1 MTKAGDT
8 SGPWRDEAILRESGR
23 WTHVPRGGALVED
36 GRRFLVHLP
45 EPGGTSRVWRSRAAN
60 EGEAEALILDTLE
73 EVRAAGKT
81 RLIWHTGPPMAPP
94 FMDDLLLNHG
104 FRVSEELVVLAF
116 ELGDAP
122 EPELPR
128 LGDTARV
135 SVRIAR
141 DAEDLRRSLR
151 VESEVFSNPAPSEQ
165 AVSEF
170 VRELERLERR
180 EEDPV
185 TTPEPAAF
193 RSLAFAGDIAGDD
206 AIASAGAQ
214 VAGKTL
220 RLWGAGTLK
229 PYRGLGA
236 YRALVVE
243 RCRAGHALGATLAL
257 TKANASTSAP
267 TLKAAGFKPVA
278 RERRLVFDTGP

>member
-1 MTKAGDT
+1 MTGAADT
-8 SGPWRDEAILRESGR
+8 NGVWTQEAILRESGR
-23 WTHVPRGGALVED
+23 WTHVPRGGVLVED

-45 EPGGTSRVWRSRAAN
+45 DPRHTSRVWRSQAAH

-73 EVRAAGKT
+73 EMRAAGRT

-94 FMDDLLLNHG
+94 FMDDLLLKHG
-104 FRVSEELVVLAF
+104 FRASEELEVLAF

-128 LGDTARV
+128 LGDTAGV
-135 SVRIAR
+135 SVRVAR
-141 DAEDLRRSLR
+141 DAEDLRKALR
-151 VESEVFSNPAPSEQ
+151 VGSEVFSNPAPSEQ
-165 AVSEF
+165 DVSEF
-170 VRELERLERR
+170 MNELEKLERR
-180 EEDPV
+180 DVGPSG
-185 TTPEPAAF
+185 TPEPAAF
-193 RSLAFAGDIAGDD
+193 KSLAFAAETAGDD

-214 VAGKTL
+214 IAGKTL

-229 PYRGLGA
+229 PYRGRGA

-267 TLKAAGFKPVA
+267 TLKAAGLRPVT
-278 RERRLVFDTGP
+278 RERRLVYDMNP